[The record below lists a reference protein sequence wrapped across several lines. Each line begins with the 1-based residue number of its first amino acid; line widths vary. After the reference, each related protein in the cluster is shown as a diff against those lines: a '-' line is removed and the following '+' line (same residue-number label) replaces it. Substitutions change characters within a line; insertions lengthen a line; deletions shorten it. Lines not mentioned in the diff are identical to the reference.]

1 MHMLQHTATR
11 CTVRYLSSSSLSS
24 RVPWFI
30 DSSEASLAQQT
41 SSQKGT
47 LPPLPPGIPAA
58 LQTLHAQLAQSP
70 YLEPSKLL
78 VRDPIPQPAGPPLPI
93 SASKGRRKRGGT
105 YPGEGLL
112 EPGNLWNWI
121 VLAQVRLALVIP
133 CHVIAYI
140 SCRLKKDREARIHR
154 VYCTARPKTVRCRTL
169 SVNGS
174 PYSGIVQL
182 LSMDPPLQLS
192 KKTRKDIHDGWAMVD
207 AGEFAV
213 HVLSAG
219 HEDDTLRT
227 VHCGNHFPP
236 GLPFAW
242 PGRGVVIFKL
252 IEDTVCA

>member
-41 SSQKGT
+41 SSQKGM

-140 SCRLKKDREARIHR
+140 SCRLKKGQRGADPSSLLYGSSERRCVVERSQSTVVHTQ
-154 VYCTARPKTVRCRTL
+154 VLCSCYPWTRPSSSQRKLGKTFT
-169 SVNGS
+169 
-174 PYSGIVQL
+174 
-182 LSMDPPLQLS
+182 
-192 KKTRKDIHDGWAMVD
+192 
-207 AGEFAV
+207 
-213 HVLSAG
+213 
-219 HEDDTLRT
+219 T
-227 VHCGNHFPP
+227 VGP
-236 GLPFAW
+236 W
-242 PGRGVVIFKL
+242 
-252 IEDTVCA
+252 